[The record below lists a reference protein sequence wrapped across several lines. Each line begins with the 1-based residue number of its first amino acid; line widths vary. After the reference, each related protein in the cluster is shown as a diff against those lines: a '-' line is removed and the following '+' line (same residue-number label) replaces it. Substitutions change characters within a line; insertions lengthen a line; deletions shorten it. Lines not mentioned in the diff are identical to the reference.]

1 MHWCRSSLILNIKVV
16 LWLTPIVLTY
26 SPFIL
31 LPHRGKHKR
40 ASMHEVSSTQSKT
53 IDHSVEII
61 AGYCLQIL
69 DRICS
74 SAEQCPRIL
83 RVALRQLWQRVEERF
98 TGPEY
103 KVGLNGQGGA
113 WYAVQ
118 FCDCRFTP
126 CRDIYWHYGRNLS
139 NVNAKCQTVLVGT
152 YVHWHACRSR
162 CLWVLTRSTC
172 WQSLS
177 FSLSVPFHIWIY
189 MCLTPQN
196 VPECTCL
203 AELC

>member
-1 MHWCRSSLILNIKVV
+1 
-16 LWLTPIVLTY
+16 
-26 SPFIL
+26 
-31 LPHRGKHKR
+31 
-40 ASMHEVSSTQSKT
+40 MHEVSSTQSKT

-113 WYAVQ
+113 
-118 FCDCRFTP
+118 
-126 CRDIYWHYGRNLS
+126 
-139 NVNAKCQTVLVGT
+139 
-152 YVHWHACRSR
+152 
-162 CLWVLTRSTC
+162 
-172 WQSLS
+172 
-177 FSLSVPFHIWIY
+177 
-189 MCLTPQN
+189 
-196 VPECTCL
+196 
-203 AELC
+203 